1 MFLLLAGNKTYF
13 CVSCLSQLFLN
24 IVIEFFFLNSHLFSY
39 SRCLA
44 YIPDFFSVAGWDI
57 YILEC
62 FMNFLHSIVLTEFDR
77 KKITPIL
84 INTYSFLRLASSIF
98 IIYLNLLWK
107 FLFFVC
113 SHSSGI
119 IIKFAGVRSRK
130 LRNLWKMFPWPG
142 AFGSHL
148 H

>member
-24 IVIEFFFLNSHLFSY
+24 IVIEFFFWILTCFLILDVLLISQ
-39 SRCLA
+39 
-44 YIPDFFSVAGWDI
+44 IFFSVAEWDI

-113 SHSSGI
+113 SHSSEI

-130 LRNLWKMFPWPG
+130 LRNRWKMFPWPG